1 MINLYGEFKENKVN
15 KYDIIDKVTLQEE
28 EEMIKDEAL
37 PEDLTN

>member
-15 KYDIIDKVTLQEE
+15 KYDIIDKEILQEE
-28 EEMIKDEAL
+28 EEMIKDEAI